1 MSPNVNGIPQLLHQQ
16 SAGLI
21 KADYTRQQ
29 FTSWAA
35 SKLSVSKLKDVDTNC
50 HSAGVTCLDID
61 QDEGRYILNG
71 CGDGTIYIHDIQS
84 NPSELALYIGRSNK
98 HSHKHYVGTVGWGS
112 DTGLFIT
119 SSRDGVL
126 KVWDT
131 NCGRPAEQFTIGGVI
146 NRHAAAK
153 PEVGTIVA
161 VAGETNHVTLIDLKS
176 GSTSHVLRGHTA
188 EVVTLAW
195 SLGQPNI
202 LATGG
207 ADNKVML
214 WDVRQAR
221 SYLQYLDYNNVR
233 FKRSKDI
240 TLSGS
245 SHQNPVHGLV
255 FTGCGRYLI
264 SLGKD
269 KRIRKWDTMTG
280 KNLKTKFAEVNTS
293 CKSAVDIVCSSRGA
307 RDFLFVPEK
316 SFILMIDLQTGKT
329 VRPLV
334 GHYGSVAAMAYS
346 SANMELYSGAK
357 DKHILIWE
365 PETTKV
371 KAWLDHNNKVED
383 DPDETQ
389 TGMSHIT
396 RDTWSSDED

>member
-1 MSPNVNGIPQLLHQQ
+1 MPPNVNGIPQLLHQQ

-21 KADYTRQQ
+21 KPDYTRQQ

-35 SKLSVSKLKDVDTNC
+35 SKLSLSKLRDVDTNC

-84 NPSELALYIGRSNK
+84 NPSELALHIGRSNK
-98 HSHKHYVGTVGWGS
+98 HSHRHSVGTVGWGS

-119 SSRDGVL
+119 SSRDGIL

-146 NRHAAAK
+146 NKHAAAN

-176 GSTSHVLRGHTA
+176 GSTSHVLRGHAA

-207 ADNKVML
+207 GDNKVIL

-240 TLSGS
+240 TLAGS

-255 FTGCGRYLI
+255 FSGCGRYLI

-293 CKSAVDIVCSSRGA
+293 CKNAVDIVCSSRGA

-346 SANMELYSGAK
+346 PANMELYSGAK
-357 DKHILIWE
+357 DKNILIWE

-371 KAWLDHNNKVED
+371 KAWLDHKNKVED
-383 DPDETQ
+383 ESDETQ
-389 TGMSHIT
+389 TGVSHIT

>member
-1 MSPNVNGIPQLLHQQ
+1 MAQTVSGIPQLLHQQ
-16 SAGLI
+16 GAGLLSP
-21 KADYTRQQ
+21 DYSRQQ

-35 SKLSVSKLKDVDTNC
+35 SKLALSKVRDVDTSC
-50 HSAGVTCLDID
+50 HSAGVTCLDIE
-61 QDEGRYILNG
+61 QEEGRYLLTG
-71 CGDGTIYIHDIQS
+71 AGDGTIYIHDIQS
-84 NPSELALYIGRSNK
+84 NPSDLALHIGRSNK
-98 HSHKHYVGTVGWGS
+98 HSHKHSVGTVGWGT
-112 DTGLFIT
+112 DTGLFIS

-131 NCGRPAEQFTIGGVI
+131 NTGRPAEQFTVGGVI
-146 NRHAAAK
+146 NKHAQAK
-153 PEVGTIVA
+153 AEVGPLVA
-161 VAGETNHVTLIDLKS
+161 VTGETNHVTLIDLKS
-176 GSTSHVLRGHTA
+176 GSTSHVLRGHGA
-188 EVVTLAW
+188 EVVSLAW

-207 ADNKVML
+207 ADKKVIL

-233 FKRSKDI
+233 FKRDSEI
-240 TLSGS
+240 SLSGF
-245 SHQNPVHGLV
+245 SHQNSVHGLV

-269 KRIRKWDTMTG
+269 KRLRKWDTMTG

-293 CKSAVDIVCSSRGA
+293 CKNAVDIVCSSRGV

-316 SFILMIDLQTGKT
+316 SFILLIDLQTGKT
-329 VRPLV
+329 LRPMV
-334 GHYGSVAAMAYS
+334 GHYGSVSAMAYS

-357 DKHILIWE
+357 DKNILIWE
-365 PETTKV
+365 PETSRI
-371 KAWLDHNNKVED
+371 KAWMDHKNKVEED
-383 DPDETQ
+383 SDETRQ
-389 TGMSHIT
+389 SQLT